1 MNREA
6 VVASEPLYFNFH
18 DVVTV
23 EVTAAEP
30 EDRAFFAAEYN
41 HHRSDRATPERPGV
55 ILRVRRGFGR
65 AGLSLPGLSL
75 PGLGRSG
82 SPRGYTFHQ
91 HKLLARW
98 SYNMRISPERIELD
112 VIGNRLAI
120 PMVHHMLLHP
130 SLRYLSAQQG
140 VLLLHAGA
148 VSHLGKSL
156 IFTGYGG
163 AGKTTTT
170 ALLLAGGGADWSPH
184 GDDYIFLGPG
194 PASLAYMTRSHLY
207 SDLLKW
213 VPEVA
218 GRLNSGERPRL
229 ELFSLIRRWS
239 QDRIKWAVRLPIER
253 LWPGREM
260 AKSARPA
267 AVILLER
274 DPSALR
280 PSLHAVEASEAL
292 VKDLV
297 RMNFYEARHFLNLVQ
312 KNGSVPDFATWLEG
326 WQDCEQALLQERLRE
341 VMIYRLALPGQV
353 GSPAAFR
360 GDLVDELTRLVELA

>member
-6 VVASEPLYFNFH
+6 VVALEPLYFNFH
-18 DVVTV
+18 DLVTV
-23 EVTAAEP
+23 EVAAAEP

-41 HHRSDRATPERPGV
+41 HHRSDSASLGRPGV
-55 ILRVRRGFGR
+55 VLRVRRGLDR
-65 AGLSLPGLSL
+65 PGT
-75 PGLGRSG
+75 
-82 SPRGYTFHQ
+82 PRGYTFHQ

-98 SYNMRISPERIELD
+98 GYTMQIGPERIELD
-112 VIGNRLAI
+112 VVGNRLAI

-213 VPEVA
+213 VPEVR
-218 GRLNSGERPRL
+218 GRLSAGERPRL

-239 QDRIKWAVRLPIER
+239 GDRLKWAVRLPIER

-260 AKSARPA
+260 AKSATPA
-267 AVILLER
+267 AVILLGRE
-274 DPSALR
+274 PSAHR
-280 PSLHAVEASEAL
+280 PSLHAVEVNDAL
-292 VKDLV
+292 VGELI

-312 KNGSVPDFATWLEG
+312 KSGSVPDFASWLED
-326 WQDCEQALLQERLRE
+326 WQSCEQALLQARLRE
-341 VMIYRLALPGQV
+341 VPIYRLALPGEA

-360 GDLVDELTRLVELA
+360 GALVDELRRLVELAE

>member
-1 MNREA
+1 MQI
-6 VVASEPLYFNFH
+6 
-18 DVVTV
+18 D
-23 EVTAAEP
+23 
-30 EDRAFFAAEYN
+30 
-41 HHRSDRATPERPGV
+41 PERV
-55 ILRVRRGFGR
+55 
-65 AGLSLPGLSL
+65 
-75 PGLGRSG
+75 
-82 SPRGYTFHQ
+82 
-91 HKLLARW
+91 
-98 SYNMRISPERIELD
+98 ELD

-130 SLRYLSAQQG
+130 SLRYLSARRG

-170 ALLLAGGGADWSPH
+170 ALLLAGGGADWAPH

-218 GRLNSGERPRL
+218 ERLNAGERPRL

-239 QDRIKWAVRLPIER
+239 GERLKWAVRLPIER

-260 AKSARPA
+260 AKSAKPA
-267 AVILLER
+267 AVILLAR
-274 DPSALR
+274 DPSAQR
-280 PSLHAVEASEAL
+280 PSLHAVEANEAL
-292 VKDLV
+292 TSDLV

-312 KNGSVPDFATWLEG
+312 KSGSVPDYETWLEG
-326 WQDCEQALLQERLRE
+326 WQDCERALLQERLRE
-341 VMIYRLALPGQV
+341 VPVYRLALPGEA

-360 GDLVDELTRLVELA
+360 EALVDELRRLVELA

>member
-18 DVVTV
+18 NLVTV
-23 EVTAAEP
+23 EVRAAEP
-30 EDRAFFAAEYN
+30 EDRAFFEAEYQ
-41 HHRSDRATPERPGV
+41 HHRSDGASPGRPGV
-55 ILRVRRGFGR
+55 ILRVRRG
-65 AGLSLPGLSL
+65 LSLPGL
-75 PGLGRSG
+75 PQ
-82 SPRGYTFHQ
+82 GYTFHQ

-98 SYNMRISPERIELD
+98 GYNIQVDPERVELD
-112 VIGNRLAI
+112 VVGNRLAV
-120 PMVHHMLLHP
+120 PMIHHMLLHP
-130 SLRYLSAQQG
+130 SLRYLSARQG

-148 VSHLGKSL
+148 VAHLGRSL

-194 PASLAYMTRSHLY
+194 PSSLAYMTRSHLY
-207 SDLLKW
+207 SDLLRW

-218 GRLNSGERPRL
+218 GRLNAGERPRL

-239 QDRIKWAVRLPIER
+239 RDRLKWAVRLPIER

-274 DPSALR
+274 DLSAQR
-280 PSLHAVEASEAL
+280 PALHPVEADEAL
-292 VKDLV
+292 VGDLI

-312 KNGSVPDFATWLEG
+312 KSGSIPEFATWLKG
-326 WQDCEQALLQERLRE
+326 WQDCERALLQARLQE
-341 VMIYRLALPGQV
+341 VPVYRLVLPGEV
-353 GSPAAFR
+353 GSPAMFR
-360 GDLVDELTRLVELA
+360 SVLVGELTRLVEKAA

>member
-6 VVASEPLYFNFH
+6 VVALEPLYFNFH

-30 EDRAFFAAEYN
+30 EDRAFFAAEYA
-41 HHRSDRATPERPGV
+41 HHRSDRASTGRPGV
-55 ILRVRRGFGR
+55 FLRVRRGLIR
-65 AGLSLPGLSL
+65 
-75 PGLGRSG
+75 PGLGQLG
-82 SPRGYTFHQ
+82 LGGIPRGYTFHQ

-98 SYNMRISPERIELD
+98 GYRMQIDPDRVDPERIELD
-112 VIGNRLAI
+112 VVGNRLAI
-120 PMVHHMLLHP
+120 PMIHHMLLHP

-148 VSHLGKSL
+148 VSHRGKSL

-170 ALLLAGGGADWSPH
+170 ALLLAGGGTDWSPH

-194 PASLAYMTRSHLY
+194 PESLAYMTRSHLY

-213 VPEVA
+213 VPEV
-218 GRLNSGERPRL
+218 GERLHGWERPRL

-239 QDRIKWAVRLPIER
+239 GDRLKWAVRLPIER

-267 AVILLER
+267 ALILLAR
-274 DPSALR
+274 DPSAQR
-280 PSLHAVEASEAL
+280 PSLHTMEVNEAL
-292 VKDLV
+292 VSELA

-312 KNGSVPDFATWLEG
+312 KSGCVPDFATWLKG
-326 WQDCEQALLQERLRE
+326 WQDCEQALTQERLRE
-341 VMIYRLALPGQV
+341 VPVYRLALPGEA
-353 GSPAAFR
+353 GPPAAFR
-360 GDLVDELTRLVELA
+360 GALVDELRRLVEPAS